1 MPRNVIMFEVDEWDD
16 LVTSTYGRFYRF
28 QQQDGCKDK
37 GIYYFK
43 VPMLYMEDYEEK
55 EIPEKVN
62 GEVMG
67 TSFKAWLKRDSNTP
81 EFHYDYERNLF
92 WARNFY
98 PNVTMIIK
106 DLENKGI
113 LKEGEYIINI
123 DW

>member
-16 LVTSTYGRFYRF
+16 LVTSTYGRIYNF
-28 QQQDGCKDK
+28 QQQDGCKDR
-37 GIYYFK
+37 GIYKFA
-43 VPMLYMEDYEEK
+43 VPIADVEDYKSE
-55 EIPEKVN
+55 EIPEEIN
-62 GEVMG
+62 RDVMG
-67 TSFKAWLKRDSNTP
+67 ISFKTWLERDPNTP
-81 EFHYDYERNLF
+81 NFLEGYKHELF

-123 DW
+123 DL

>member
-1 MPRNVIMFEVDEWDD
+1 MPRNVMMFEVDEWDD
-16 LVTSTYGRFYRF
+16 LVTSTYGKLYRF
-28 QQQDGCKDK
+28 QQQDGCKDR

-43 VPMLYMEDYEEK
+43 VPMLYIEDYEEK

-67 TSFKAWLKRDSNTP
+67 TSFKAWLERD
-81 EFHYDYERNLF
+81 
-92 WARNFY
+92 

-106 DLENKGI
+106 DPENKGI